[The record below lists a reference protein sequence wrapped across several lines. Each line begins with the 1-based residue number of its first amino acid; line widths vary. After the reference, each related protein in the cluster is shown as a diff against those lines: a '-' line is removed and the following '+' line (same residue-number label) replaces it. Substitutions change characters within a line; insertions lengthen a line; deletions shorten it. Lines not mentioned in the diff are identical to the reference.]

1 MLLDKTRFRVLKWS
15 STTQAN
21 CYSLAMA
28 DFHFLANGQI
38 RSGPIGSGAFG
49 SGAFGSGAF
58 GSGLGKT
65 GWPSAAFRQISL
77 EISKACGRHVLT
89 AYTGPLIEAIHDPA
103 SIVLPPRLSDDLTS
117 LYGLL
122 ASSTD
127 DLDTIIGILRR

>member
-15 STTQAN
+15 GTTQAN

-38 RSGPIGSGAFG
+38 RSGPIG

-89 AYTGPLIEAIHDPA
+89 AYTGPLIEAIQDPA

>member
-1 MLLDKTRFRVLKWS
+1 MLLDKTRFRVLTWS
-15 STTQAN
+15 DTTQAN

-38 RSGPIGSGAFG
+38 RSGPLGSGSFG
-49 SGAFGSGAF
+49 SGP
-58 GSGLGKT
+58 GKT
-65 GWPSAAFRQISL
+65 GWPTAAFRQISL

>member
-1 MLLDKTRFRVLKWS
+1 MLLDKTRFRVLTWS
-15 STTQAN
+15 DTTQAN

-28 DFHFLANGQI
+28 EFHFLANGQI
-38 RSGPIGSGAFG
+38 RSGPLGSGSFG
-49 SGAFGSGAF
+49 SGP
-58 GSGLGKT
+58 GKT
-65 GWPSAAFRQISL
+65 GWPTAAFRQISL

-89 AYTGPLIEAIHDPA
+89 AYTGPLIEAIQDPA

>member
-49 SGAFGSGAF
+49 SGQN
-58 GSGLGKT
+58 KI
-65 GWPSAAFRQISL
+65 GWPGAAFRQISL

-89 AYTGPLIEAIHDPA
+89 AYTGPLIEAIQDPA

>member
-15 STTQAN
+15 GTTQAN

-38 RSGPIGSGAFG
+38 RSSA
-49 SGAFGSGAF
+49 A
-58 GSGLGKT
+58 T
-65 GWPSAAFRQISL
+65 AAFRQISL

-89 AYTGPLIEAIHDPA
+89 AYTGPLIEAIQDPA

>member
-1 MLLDKTRFRVLKWS
+1 MDDLTAKAGRMIAMLLDKTRFRVFKWS
-15 STTQAN
+15 NTTQAN

-28 DFHFLANGQI
+28 DFHFLASGMI
-38 RSGPIGSGAFG
+38 RTGPVRSGGAT
-49 SGAFGSGAF
+49 AV
-58 GSGLGKT
+58 
-65 GWPSAAFRQISL
+65 FRQISL

-89 AYTGPLIEAIHDPA
+89 AYTGPVIEAIQDPA